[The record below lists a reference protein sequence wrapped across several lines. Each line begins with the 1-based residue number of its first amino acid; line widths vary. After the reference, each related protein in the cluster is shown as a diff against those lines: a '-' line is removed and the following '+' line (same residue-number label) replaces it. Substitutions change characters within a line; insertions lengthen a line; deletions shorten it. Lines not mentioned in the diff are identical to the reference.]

1 MVKLIG
7 AFLILA
13 AGLLI
18 GWYQSLQLARRPRQ
32 IRQLALALSRLET
45 EIQYGSTPLP
55 DALRSA
61 SIPLSYPLSEMFLA
75 AAAQMSDLTSGISA
89 AESWNEAITDSWK
102 RTAMKDSE
110 KEALRQLGATLG
122 ISDAYDQV
130 KHIRLAIQHLAV
142 EERNAQEDE
151 RVYVKLWRS
160 LSLLGSALIVVIMF

>member
-7 AFLILA
+7 AVLILA

-61 SIPLSYPLSEMFLA
+61 SIPLSYPLSEMFQT
-75 AAAQMSDLTSGISA
+75 AAAQMSDMTSGISA
-89 AESWNEAITDSWK
+89 AESWNEAIMDSWK
-102 RTAMKDSE
+102 RTAMKE
-110 KEALRQLGATLG
+110 PEREALRQLGATLG
-122 ISDAYDQV
+122 ISDAHDQV
-130 KHIRLAIQHLAV
+130 KHIRLAVQHLGV

-151 RVYVKLWRS
+151 RLYVKLWRS